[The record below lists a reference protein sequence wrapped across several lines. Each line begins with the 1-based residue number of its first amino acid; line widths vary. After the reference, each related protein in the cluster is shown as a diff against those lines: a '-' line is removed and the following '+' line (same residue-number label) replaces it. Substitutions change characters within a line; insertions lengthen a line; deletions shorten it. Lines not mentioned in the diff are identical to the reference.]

1 VTETRPRRTAAWLLT
16 AAGVVA
22 SLAFLA
28 FRLAGPTDG
37 AAIGFYASAWERD
50 GVEVALLPGAP
61 NGLRA
66 GDVVTSIAG
75 RPIAGWVD
83 GALDPRIDRS
93 ALGPGPVPYVVRR
106 SGGSLDVMVTFAPH
120 DVTGLLLDYW
130 SALLFTAVFGLV
142 AAYVLWRRP
151 GEPASVALALAAVGV
166 TGSTVPWLLG
176 LQAAD
181 LARGWPLLL
190 WALTAGGLY
199 MLLWPAGALH
209 LPLAL
214 MSASPPRRRTLALVY
229 GLPLGGYVVALAAG
243 RLASASAVSWLGT
256 WAAAQGVV
264 IVPTMLAGIGLTIV
278 RYRAAPRVVRE
289 RLWWVAIGGVASL
302 VPSLL
307 LLFLPQLLTGRPLLG
322 WSDVGLLALPLP
334 IGVAA
339 AILRRGLFEIEVFV
353 NRALVYGGAT
363 LVIGGLYVV
372 VVALLGGV
380 LGLGS
385 GASTSLLATGL
396 AAVAALPIR
405 DVLQRL
411 VNRLMFGDRD
421 DPYRALDRLGGRLE
435 GTLDPLETPSVIVR
449 TVAESLRVPW
459 VALRLGT
466 GDDGRL
472 ITHGRRP
479 MTGDVVTVPIV
490 YGAEVVGDL
499 LVAPRSPAE
508 PLSAADRRLLGDLA
522 RQAGAAVQ
530 ALALTFDL
538 VESRERLVAA
548 REEERRRIRRDLHDG
563 LGPTLAA
570 VGMRAELA
578 ADLATSDPERARH
591 VLLEMRDEVRGA
603 IGDIRRLVDELRP
616 PALDELGLAGALRDQ
631 GLRLGPGLAVDV
643 VAPDVLPELPAAVEV
658 AALRIGIEAM
668 TNVARHAA
676 ALTCRVRIGVV
687 AITRGS
693 GPADGAVGGAPAS
706 FLEIEVVDDG
716 GGLPP
721 AVRPGIGLVSMR
733 ERAAEV
739 GGTCEIGP
747 GDDGGTRVLAHLPL
761 PRADGGTTADA

>member
-1 VTETRPRRTAAWLLT
+1 MTETRPRRMATWLLT
-16 AAGVVA
+16 VVGVVA
-22 SLAFLA
+22 SVAFLV
-28 FRLAGPTDG
+28 FRLIGPTDG
-37 AAIGFYASAWERD
+37 AVVDFYASAWRPD
-50 GVEVALLPGAP
+50 GVEIRLLPGPPSA
-61 NGLRA
+61 LVA

-75 RPIAGWVD
+75 RPLAAWVD
-83 GALDPRIDRS
+83 ATLDPRLDRS
-93 ALGPGPVPYVVRR
+93 ALDSGPVPYAVHRA
-106 SGGSLDVMVTFAPH
+106 GGSLDVTVTLAPH
-120 DVTGLLLDYW
+120 DVTGLLFDYW

-151 GEPASVALALAAVGV
+151 AEQASVALALAAVGV

-214 MSASPPRRRTLALVY
+214 MSASPPRRRTLAFVY
-229 GLPLGGYVVALAAG
+229 GVPLGGYVVALAAG
-243 RLASASAVSWLGT
+243 RLASASAVAWMGT

-307 LLFLPQLLTGRPLLG
+307 LLFLPQLLTGRPLIG
-322 WSDVGLLALPLP
+322 WGDIGLLALPLP

-339 AILRRGLFEIEVFV
+339 AILRRGLFDIEVFV

-363 LVIGGLYVV
+363 LAIGGLYVV
-372 VVALLGGV
+372 AVALLGGV

-466 GDDGRL
+466 GDEGRL
-472 ITHGRRP
+472 IAHGRRP
-479 MTGDVVTVPIV
+479 ATGDVVTVPIV

-499 LVAPRSPAE
+499 LVAVRSPAE

-522 RQAGAAVQ
+522 RQAGAAVR

-570 VGMRAELA
+570 IGLRAELA
-578 ADLATSDPERARH
+578 ADLATRDPEQARR
-591 VLLEMRDEVRGA
+591 VLGEMRDEVRGA

-631 GLRLGPGLAVDV
+631 AVRLGPGLAVDV
-643 VAPDVLPELPAAVEV
+643 VAPDPLPELPAAVEV
-658 AALRIGIEAM
+658 AALRIAVEAM
-668 TNVARHAA
+668 TNAARHSGARMC
-676 ALTCRVRIGVV
+676 LVRIGVASV
-687 AITRGS
+687 PDETR
-693 GPADGAVGGAPAS
+693 PLDGARGGAPAS
-706 FLEIEVVDDG
+706 ILEIEVVDDG
-716 GGLPP
+716 RGLPP

-761 PRADGGTTADA
+761 APADGGTTADA